1 VICLFFV
8 QLLTAA
14 APAIAADRPTRK
26 PLSTDERAAILAL
39 MKAVDLAQDT
49 DVVSPVDVPIQA
61 HVLKSTDVGYVPLRL
76 LLQNLPDLPKSAAMY
91 VRVVSR
97 HDGYRST
104 EEASGIRE
112 WVTKGAPIATARS
125 EVVQFGPGELPIGG
139 PASSSRRA
147 IAAPAE
153 ASAVL
158 TLQQRAYEKEKA
170 AADAAKRRE
179 EMKQRDPYIFP
190 FEEYYFFDV
199 KSPKVERALAVPPGE
214 FDIFVALVD
223 KTKVKT
229 TTPMVLHH
237 SVTVPDFWN
246 LELRTSDL
254 IVVDDVK
261 TLSAALQPKDQL
273 ERPYVWGRSEVTPTN
288 KTQFAQSDTL
298 SVVYQVCNYGAPD
311 TDVVADYEFF
321 WKIGGE
327 WKLFNR
333 TQPQQLDDRDLPAP
347 IGWETQGFVMQQV
360 PLRSFTAGDYK
371 LQVTVHDKLTRQ
383 TATQSILFTV
393 R

>member
-1 VICLFFV
+1 
-8 QLLTAA
+8 
-14 APAIAADRPTRK
+14 
-26 PLSTDERAAILAL
+26 

-49 DVVSPVDVPIQA
+49 DVVSQVDVPIQS

-76 LLQNLPDLPKSAAMY
+76 LLEKLPDLPKSAAMY

-112 WVTKGAPIATARS
+112 WVTKGAPIANSRT

-139 PASSSRRA
+139 PASSSRRSV
-147 IAAPAE
+147 AAPAE

-170 AADAAKRRE
+170 AAEAAKRRA

-190 FEEYYFFDV
+190 FEEYYFFDI
-199 KSPKVERALAVPPGE
+199 KSPKIERALAVPPGD
-214 FDIFVALVD
+214 FDIFVAFVD
-223 KTKVKT
+223 KSKLKT
-229 TTPMVLHH
+229 STPVVLHH
-237 SVTVPDFWN
+237 TVSVPDYWN
-246 LELRTSDL
+246 LELQLSSL
-254 IVVDDVK
+254 ILVDSVK
-261 TLSAALQPKDQL
+261 TLATALAPKEQL
-273 ERPYVWGRSEVTPTN
+273 ERPYTWGRSEIVPASSTMF
-288 KTQFAQSDTL
+288 TQNDTL

-321 WKIGGE
+321 WKIAGD
-327 WKLFNR
+327 WKVFNR
-333 TQPQQLDDRDLPAP
+333 TQPQTLDDRDLPAP
-347 IGWETQGFVMQQV
+347 TGWDTQGFVMQQV
-360 PLRSFTAGDYK
+360 PLRSFTPGDYK

-383 TATQSILFTV
+383 AATQSILFTV
-393 R
+393 K